1 MKIHKNDLKNMK
13 KVLYGYRP
21 ACVNNTTG
29 IPGFVKKTYS
39 FLKIDKAIYINTTG
53 CFLELI
59 PKKLYRVLYFIP
71 LFYYKLFL
79 PLRLLLGRYDYY
91 IENNYFFI
99 PLWKPKDVKVITI
112 IYDIGFVLFDNIQ
125 TETVIRRWRKKLV
138 KSIKN
143 TDIIIT
149 ISQSSKQDI
158 EKYLQSIGM
167 GDKPVYC
174 MYCDAQLELP
184 NMDTSKETLEKY
196 RIGNEYFLFLGTL
209 EPRKNPL
216 NMIKAF
222 HHFKEKYETNIKF
235 VFSGGKGWLYD
246 DVLAYVE
253 KYDLHNE
260 VIFTGYVSEDEKY
273 FLLKGASAFIF
284 LSIYEGFGIP
294 PLEAL
299 KVDTPVLL
307 SDISVFHELF
317 EDSVWYAN
325 GNDIEDI
332 SNKMN
337 KIMMA
342 TEPKDTFRI
351 IEKFSWEKSANIL
364 IDIINKEAIK

>member
-1 MKIHKNDLKNMK
+1 MIIGKDDLENMK
-13 KVLYGYRP
+13 KILYGYRP
-21 ACVNNTTG
+21 ACVKNTTG
-29 IPGFVKKTYS
+29 IPVFVKKIYK
-39 FLKIDKAIYINTTG
+39 FLKIDKGIHIHITG

-59 PKKLYRVLYFIP
+59 PKKLYRVLYLIP

-79 PLRLLLGRYDYY
+79 PLKLSLGRYDYY

-99 PLWKPKDVKVITI
+99 PLWKPKNVKVITI

-125 TETVIRRWRKKLV
+125 TETIIRRWRKKLV

-143 TDIIIT
+143 TDMIVT
-149 ISQSSKQDI
+149 ISQSSKKDI
-158 EKYLQSIGM
+158 EKYLKSIGM
-167 GDKPVYC
+167 EEKPVYC

-184 NMDTSKETLEKY
+184 KIDISKKTLEKY
-196 RIGNEYFLFLGTL
+196 GIVNEYFLFLGTL

-222 HHFKEKYETNIKF
+222 HHYKKRYETNIKF
-235 VFSGGKGWLYD
+235 VFAGGKGWLYE
-246 DVLAYVE
+246 DVLEYVE
-253 KYDLHNE
+253 KHGLHNE

-273 FLLKGASAFIF
+273 FLLKGASIFIF

-299 KVDTPVLL
+299 KMGTPVLL
-307 SDISVFHELF
+307 SDIPVFHELF

-332 SNKMN
+332 ANKMN
-337 KIMMA
+337 EIMMT
-342 TEPKDTFRI
+342 TEPKDTSRI
-351 IEKFSWEKSANIL
+351 IEKFSWKKSVNIL
-364 IDIINKEAIK
+364 IDIINKEAKK